1 MINTMETLSHN
12 RESIPLIGRSR
23 EPNPN
28 IELPTDEDS
37 IPLPPDQEHG
47 PPIETPPDQPGTPEN
62 QPDPPPI
69 KEPDPNGP
77 IRLI

>member
-1 MINTMETLSHN
+1 MNTMETLSRN

-28 IELPTDEDS
+28 IEMPTDEDAV
-37 IPLPPDQEHG
+37 PLPPDQEHG
-47 PPIETPPDQPGTPEN
+47 PPIEIPPDQPGNPEN
-62 QPDPPPI
+62 QPAPPPI
-69 KEPDPNGP
+69 KEPDPDVP

>member
-1 MINTMETLSHN
+1 MMNSMETLSLN
-12 RESIPLIGRSR
+12 RESNPLIGRSR

-28 IELPTDEDS
+28 IEMPTDGDAV
-37 IPLPPDQEHG
+37 PLPPDQEHG
-47 PPIETPPDQPGTPEN
+47 PPIETPPGQPGTPEN